1 MSVEAVLKLLAIY
14 KNWLLLG
21 WRSLRDAVGRLIE
34 QLLATPD
41 DVILALVSSFLVLLV
56 LALFFVTPFL
66 RSPYYKF
73 FRRLER
79 SRGAILLIVLLLG
92 LLLGWLGSGS
102 GSRYSDALAP
112 DHLYQAW
119 SQFSGNGEVGS
130 SDPLATRLC
139 RVLGLTFLALAA
151 YEAFVRVFAEPL
163 QYLRMRRSRGHTLI
177 CGLGRIGTALG
188 KERLK
193 AKKKVTI
200 IEKNASRPEIEE
212 LRNLGAIVMIADATD
227 FENLRKASCHRSAEI
242 FVVTGSDEANLD
254 IAADI
259 MEHVRG
265 VADYLGISRTMEPP
279 SLHVHLHQMRLESQ
293 LFDIAKKQDRKK
305 AVDANSPA
313 TQPQPQGANDAA
325 GTRQWIKRVRAFNPL
340 EESMIQMFDDHV
352 LPLRP
357 KCREEVAHYVLVG
370 FGKTNQ
376 QLALFLA
383 ENAHFSNLKRARMTI
398 AYRSS
403 EAEAVES
410 FKALYPKFFPH
421 TVFYSVDPWKPTK
434 EMDDWGYGV
443 ELFDGVGKEIDRVD
457 DDPTKIDFKKSK
469 GVAFAVNGG
478 FDLMEGGATSPKFV
492 EKLLEVCKSPEVRP
506 IVFLGNSVDEEN
518 CAEAIE
524 VRQLLD
530 ERLKTRGSYDNDNF
544 KVSVFVYVPDH
555 HSLSNL
561 INRGKESEE
570 EREILAWGD
579 CTESCRY
586 NRLTNTLRHNLAEAI
601 YKSYPPN
608 ASRKLS
614 DATAGEYQSNRKAA
628 IHVNAKL
635 AVFGLKI
642 VEELDGQVPTCGRER
657 VDSLQD
663 EVSGQVFGNDSAV
676 QIEHHRYLAERLLQD
691 WGLGEKKEPENRERP
706 GIVNWPRVRCIDS
719 ETNRKQHEQLI
730 EKLSDLLPT
739 LSAITLYKQT
749 THLNPNG
756 SLLNECVWRL
766 KVAKRIE
773 SIWARKATKEEPIG
787 SQESGWQIAQAG
799 DYVCRGDNGKFW
811 VQSERALLDSYVPSG
826 GGDGKGYQ
834 QFRPKGDA
842 EQIEAAEVDEPF
854 CVWSNGKWL
863 KGKPGDY
870 VVRRQN
876 DPNNIWIVDRSSFE
890 NFYQFVTNS

>member
-14 KNWLLLG
+14 RNWLLLG
-21 WRSLRDAVGRLIE
+21 WHSLRDAVGRLIE

-79 SRGAILLIVLLLG
+79 SRGAILLVVLLLG

-102 GSRYSDALAP
+102 GSSYSDALAP

-119 SQFSGNGEVGS
+119 SQFSGNGEVSS

-163 QYLRMRRSRGHTLI
+163 LYLRMRRSRGHTLI

-259 MEHVRG
+259 MVAVKGVTDQRG
-265 VADYLGISRTMEPP
+265 FSRTMEPP

-293 LFDIAKKQDRKK
+293 LFDIANRHRE
-305 AVDANSPA
+305 AVGAIEQTGATQSKSDGSSA

-325 GTRQWIKRVRAFNPL
+325 GNRQWINRVRAFNPL

-357 KCREEVAHYVLVG
+357 KCPDEVAHYVLVG

-410 FKALYPKFFPH
+410 FKALYPKFFPR
-421 TVFYSVDPWKPTK
+421 TVFNSVDPWRPKK
-434 EMDDWGYGV
+434 EMDNWGYGV
-443 ELFDGVGKEIDRVD
+443 ELFDGEGNRIASVD
-457 DDPTKIDFKKSK
+457 DDLTKIDFEKSK

-530 ERLKTRGSYDNDNF
+530 ERLKNGESYVDEKF
-544 KVSVFVYVPDH
+544 RVSVFVYVPDH

-561 INRGKESEE
+561 INRGEASEE
-570 EREILAWGD
+570 KREILAWGD

-586 NRLTNTLRHNLAEAI
+586 NRLTNTLRHRLAEAI
-601 YKSYPPN
+601 YQSYSKN
-608 ASRKLS
+608 TNRKLW
-614 DATAGEYQSNRKAA
+614 DASAGEYQSNRKAA

-642 VEELDGQVPTCGRER
+642 VEELDGRVPTCGRER
-657 VDSLQD
+657 VDSLQN
-663 EVSGQVFGNDSAV
+663 EVRGQVFGKDSAV
-676 QIEHHRYLAERLLQD
+676 QIEHHRYLSERLLQD
-691 WGLGEKKEPENRERP
+691 WGFGEKKNPENRERP
-706 GIVNWPRVRCIDS
+706 GIVDWPRVCCSDS
-719 ETNRKQHEQLI
+719 ATNRKQHEQLI

-756 SLLNECVWRL
+756 SLLNDCV
-766 KVAKRIE
+766 
-773 SIWARKATKEEPIG
+773 
-787 SQESGWQIAQAG
+787 
-799 DYVCRGDNGKFW
+799 C
-811 VQSERALLDSYVPSG
+811 
-826 GGDGKGYQ
+826 
-834 QFRPKGDA
+834 
-842 EQIEAAEVDEPF
+842 
-854 CVWSNGKWL
+854 
-863 KGKPGDY
+863 
-870 VVRRQN
+870 
-876 DPNNIWIVDRSSFE
+876 
-890 NFYQFVTNS
+890 